1 MTKAV
6 LITGGAGFI
15 GSHLVRD
22 VLADSRFDD
31 YTVAVIDD
39 LSGGRF
45 ANLPVDNR
53 LTFYSFDISDS
64 QAHKDLDLVFRKHDV
79 RYILHFAAYAAEGLS
94 HQIRRFNYQN
104 NVIGSAN
111 LINAAINHNV
121 KRFVFASSA
130 AVYGDRDNVCGEG
143 SKCEPI
149 DPYGVAKLAV
159 EMDLR
164 CAAKSHGLA
173 STIFR
178 MHNVYGERQNLSDK
192 YRNVVGIFM
201 RAAIEGLSMPIFG
214 DGSQVR
220 QFTYV
225 GDIVGPIIDSVFRD
239 DTAGQVINI
248 GSDDW
253 HSVAGLAKQVS
264 GVAGVEHRVT
274 HLPPRDEAHGVTL
287 SHERYRR
294 LFPDQPTTP
303 LFDGLWK
310 MWEWARTLSELPEP
324 ERFGAIEVE
333 RGLPDS
339 WR

>member
-1 MTKAV
+1 
-6 LITGGAGFI
+6 
-15 GSHLVRD
+15 
-22 VLADSRFDD
+22 LADSRFDG
-31 YTVAVIDD
+31 YRVVVVDD
-39 LSGGRF
+39 LSGGTLG
-45 ANLPVDNR
+45 NLPP
-53 LTFYSFDISDS
+53 DS
-64 QAHKDLDLVFRKHDV
+64 RVG
-79 RYILHFAAYAAEGLS
+79 RYIASVCDHELVDRFFATHEIEYVFHFAAYAAEGLS
-94 HQIRRFNYQN
+94 HHIRRFNYQN
-104 NVIGSAN
+104 NIIGSVN

-130 AVYGDRDNVCGEG
+130 AVYGDWCDCSTEKA
-143 SKCEPI
+143 KCEPI

-159 EMDLR
+159 EQDLR

-173 STIFR
+173 STVFR

-201 RAAIEGLSMPIFG
+201 RAAIEGRPMPIFG

-220 QFTYV
+220 QFTYI

-239 DTAGQVINI
+239 NTAGQTINI

-287 SHERYRR
+287 AHERYRR

-303 LFDGLWK
+303 LFNGLWR
-310 MWEWARTLSELPEP
+310 MWQWAKDAPMAEP
-324 ERFGAIEVE
+324 ERFGAIEIE

>member
-1 MTKAV
+1 MKSV

-15 GSHLVRD
+15 GSHLVRA
-22 VLADSRFDD
+22 VLADSRFDGMPII
-31 YTVAVIDD
+31 VIDD
-39 LSGGRF
+39 LSGGTRD
-45 ANLPVDNR
+45 NLPKDERIV
-53 LTFYSFDISDS
+53 FWQGSVSDS
-64 QAHKDLDLVFRKHDV
+64 GFVDRVFPRCEYV
-79 RYILHFAAYAAEGLS
+79 FHFAAYAAEGLS
-94 HQIRRFNYQN
+94 HHIRRFNYQN
-104 NVIGSAN
+104 NVLGSVN

-130 AVYGDRDNVCGEG
+130 AVYGDSDNVCGEG

-149 DPYGVAKLAV
+149 DPYGVAKFAV

-164 CAAKSHGLA
+164 CAAKSHGLQ

-178 MHNVYGERQNLSDK
+178 MHNVYGERQNLSDR

-201 RAAIEGLSMPIFG
+201 RCAIEGRPMPIFG
-214 DGSQVR
+214 DGSQIR

-239 DTAGQVINI
+239 DAAGQVINI

>member
-1 MTKAV
+1 MTKSV

-15 GSHLVRD
+15 GSHLVRA
-22 VLADSRFDD
+22 VLADSRFDGMP
-31 YTVAVIDD
+31 VIVVDD
-39 LSGGRF
+39 LSGGSV
-45 ANLPVDNR
+45 ANLP
-53 LTFYSFDISDS
+53 
-64 QAHKDLDLVFRKHDV
+64 KDDRVWFRKLDV
-79 RYILHFAAYAAEGLS
+79 CNSEMVDLIFRVYEIEYVFHFAAYAAEGLS
-94 HQIRRFNYQN
+94 HHIRRFNYQN
-104 NVIGSAN
+104 NVIGSVN

-130 AVYGDRDNVCGEG
+130 AVYGDSDNVAGEG
-143 SKCEPI
+143 SACEPI

-159 EMDLR
+159 EQDLR

-178 MHNVYGERQNLSDK
+178 MHNVYGERQNLADR

-201 RAAIEGLSMPIFG
+201 RAAIEGRPMPIFG

-239 DTAGQVINI
+239 DTSGKVINI

-253 HSVAGLAKQVS
+253 HSVASLAKQVS
-264 GVAGVEHRVT
+264 GVVGIEHWVT
-274 HLPPRDEAHGVTL
+274 HLPARDEAHSVTL
-287 SHERYRR
+287 AHERYRR
-294 LFPDQPTTP
+294 LFVDYATTP
-303 LFDGLWK
+303 LFVGLWQ
-310 MWEWARTLSELPEP
+310 MWQWAKDAPLAEP
-324 ERFGAIEVE
+324 ERFGAIEVD
-333 RGLPDS
+333 RGLPES